1 MKVEVI
7 GFGQL
12 ADILKTGA
20 LQIDGVQTT
29 DGLLSEL
36 ASRYPDLAQAR
47 YTIAVDRQMVKDN
60 TLLKNGSV
68 VALLPPFSGG

>member
-12 ADILKTGA
+12 ADIFKTGSIKIEGI
-20 LQIDGVQTT
+20 QST

-36 ASRYPDLAQAR
+36 KCRYPGLANAR
-47 YTIAVDRQMVKDN
+47 FTIAVDRQLVNGNTALKD
-60 TLLKNGSV
+60 GSV